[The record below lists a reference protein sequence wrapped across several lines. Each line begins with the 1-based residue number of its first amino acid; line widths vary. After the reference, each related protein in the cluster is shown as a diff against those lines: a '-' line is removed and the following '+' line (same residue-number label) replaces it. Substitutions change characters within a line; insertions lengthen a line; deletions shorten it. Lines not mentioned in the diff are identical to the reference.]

1 LSGAIEFLRI
11 AHGTLADAH
20 TTHRRTVRLAV
31 RRPRP
36 ARHARRPPQG
46 KPRGR
51 ESFSGNDLPHGKR
64 LTRKRLPTPSA
75 RFHQEIPGRVLKIA
89 DRRAHPRWEVPVKT
103 LRDEHLSADL
113 SPWNYPV
120 YVIAQGTGF
129 ASIHGCASDGR
140 PLTAIAF
147 FTTSERA
154 CDYLRDAGE
163 TGELCE
169 LTDLRLTRR
178 FLDRLALEIFAVAV
192 DPVVD
197 DAGRTAKYC
206 FDIATLLE
214 KYLVAAP

>member
-1 LSGAIEFLRI
+1 MNISWTYPVYLIPHEAGYVSIVANDGSVDQMLVVYTCEQAAIAFMDD
-11 AHGTLADAH
+11 HGLPG
-20 TTHRRTVRLAV
+20 V
-31 RRPRP
+31 PRP
-36 ARHARRPPQG
+36 LAN
-46 KPRGR
+46 GR
-51 ESFSGNDLPHGKR
+51 EFRWLLDALRKPV
-64 LTRKRLPTPSA
+64 TRVAFDP
-75 RFHQEIPGRVLKIA
+75 QIA

-129 ASIHGCASDGR
+129 ASIHGRASDGR
-140 PLTAIAF
+140 PLTAIAV

>member
-1 LSGAIEFLRI
+1 MLVVYTCEQAAIAFMDDHGLPGTPRPLANGREFRWLLDALRKPVTRVAFRSANRRPAGASTLGGAGQNAAGRASLGRSLALELSG
-11 AHGTLADAH
+11 
-20 TTHRRTVRLAV
+20 VRD
-31 RRPRP
+31 RPRH
-36 ARHARRPPQG
+36 RICQ
-46 KPRGR
+46 
-51 ESFSGNDLPHGKR
+51 
-64 LTRKRLPTPSA
+64 
-75 RFHQEIPGRVLKIA
+75 
-89 DRRAHPRWEVPVKT
+89 HPRLCQRWPAVD
-103 LRDEHLSADL
+103 RH
-113 SPWNYPV
+113 
-120 YVIAQGTGF
+120 
-129 ASIHGCASDGR
+129 R
-140 PLTAIAF
+140 F